1 MAALTHVAFAKP
13 ATDAAPPGGQH
24 RPRSHDSW
32 NLRIRAYVSC
42 CGTQTVQSASET
54 ASDPAIPR
62 RRWRLGIGAH
72 LALGL
77 AAVAFVVLV
86 GQLVADNITHTAAQ
100 AVRSLQLRYEP
111 QARLAGAIIEK
122 LAAFDRA
129 VEESL
134 GSETTSV
141 EAQHSVQA
149 ALDAAAGDLNDAL
162 TVWFERMPRG
172 ASVPPEARNQQ
183 LLEQRIAAHVAAGR
197 TLAGSSGARQQWLR
211 ERHELLEAEG
221 RRITRAGGAGLA
233 INDTAVVVARKSLM
247 ELSQAAAGLRSV
259 ADLGDAAARAEHEFA
274 ATLDRND
281 AELMHSPGA
290 AWMEIVR
297 EDFNRSVSLRNQVN
311 RFDASNARDRHDFL
325 SAGSGLI
332 SDAQTLLQ
340 EPARQALSAAAQR
353 AAQAATNAQRALVST
368 GIAVVVVVLLVSLLL
383 ALRISL
389 PVRRLMVAT
398 RRLTAGE
405 RDVSARGGGSAEIA
419 ELAEA
424 FNAMAA
430 KISDA
435 EADLRAHQAVLEQN
449 VEDRT
454 RALHHLAH
462 HDPLTEL
469 PNRRQLTAR
478 LAAALAMA
486 AHAERRCALLF
497 VDLDNFKSVNDTLGH
512 KFGDRVLQLVG
523 LRLREALEPSA
534 FIARLGGDEFTV
546 LIEDA
551 VSAEHVCEQAAKV
564 IEALQ
569 KPLLVDGRQ
578 LSTSASIGATLYP
591 DHARDADALLRTA
604 DVALFHAKDLGR
616 NRFAMYTPEL
626 YDLAA
631 HRFRLE
637 QALRRAVE
645 DGDLLLMYQPQIALH
660 TLEPAGVEALLR
672 WRKGDGRIASASEFI
687 EIAEATGLMREL
699 TTWAL
704 RSATATVKAWR
715 AMGWHNASVAIN
727 VSAMQL
733 LDGSFV
739 DHVIEALSVTGLPGD
754 ALEIEITETVI
765 QTAPATLAALQRLR
779 ALDVAVALDDFGTGY
794 SSLASLA
801 QLPINR
807 VKLDRTLI
815 EEIDH
820 NPRSAA
826 IARSVIALCHG
837 LGLEVVAEGVE
848 RPGQLVLLGQCG
860 PITVQGFLLAAPVEM
875 QLTAQTAETAAARAR
890 TLLQAPADQAAQ
902 GTRAGDGSLL
912 FVGAKARRRP

>member
-1 MAALTHVAFAKP
+1 
-13 ATDAAPPGGQH
+13 
-24 RPRSHDSW
+24 
-32 NLRIRAYVSC
+32 
-42 CGTQTVQSASET
+42 VQSASET
-54 ASDPAIPR
+54 VPDPATPR
-62 RRWRLGIGAH
+62 RIWRLGVGAH

-77 AAVAFVVLV
+77 AAVALVVLL
-86 GQLVADNITHTAAQ
+86 GQLVADNITHTAVQ
-100 AVRSLQLRYEP
+100 AVGSLELRYVP
-111 QARLAGAIIEK
+111 QARLASAIMEK
-122 LAAFDRA
+122 LAAFDRE

-134 GSETTSV
+134 GAEGSSV
-141 EAQHSVQA
+141 EAQRSAQA
-149 ALDAAAGDLNDAL
+149 DLETATADLNKALD
-162 TVWFERMPRG
+162 VWFERMPKDFTAAPDG
-172 ASVPPEARNQQ
+172 RNQ
-183 LLEQRIAAHVAAGR
+183 LLLKQQIGAHVSAGR
-197 TLAGSSGARQQWLR
+197 ALANQSGQRQQWLR
-211 ERHELLEAEG
+211 ERHALLEAEG
-221 RRITRAGGAGLA
+221 RRITNAGGTGLS
-233 INDTAVVVARKSLM
+233 INNNQVLARKSLI
-247 ELSQAAAGLRSV
+247 ELSQVAAALRSV
-259 ADLGDAAARAEHEFA
+259 EDLGDAANHAERDFA
-274 ATLDRND
+274 AALDRNN

-311 RFDASNARDRHDFL
+311 RFDSSNARERRDFL
-325 SAGSGLI
+325 RTGAQLI

-353 AAQAATNAQRALVST
+353 AAQAANNAQRALVGT
-368 GIAVVVVVLLVSLLL
+368 GIAVLAVVLLVSLLL
-383 ALRISL
+383 ALRISI
-389 PVRRLMVAT
+389 PVRRLMIAT
-398 RRLTAGE
+398 RRLAAGE
-405 RDVSARGGGSAEIA
+405 RCVSARSTGSGEIA

-435 EADLRAHQAVLEQN
+435 EQELRAHQAVLEQH

-454 RALHHLAH
+454 RELHHLAH

-469 PNRRQLTAR
+469 PNRRHLAAR
-478 LAAALAMA
+478 LAAALAAA
-486 AHAERRCALLF
+486 AHSQRRCALLF

-512 KFGDRVLQLVG
+512 KFGDRVLQMVG
-523 LRLREALEPSA
+523 LRLKEALGPEA

-551 VSAEHVCEQAAKV
+551 LSAEYVCEQAAKV

-569 KPLLVDGRQ
+569 KPLTVDGRQ
-578 LSTSASIGATLYP
+578 LSTSASVGATLYP
-591 DHARDADALLRTA
+591 DHAHDADALLRTA

-645 DGDLLLMYQPQIALH
+645 DGDLLLMYQPQVALH
-660 TLEPAGVEALLR
+660 TLEPVGVEALLR
-672 WRKGDGRIASASEFI
+672 WRKADGRIASASEFI
-687 EIAEATGLMREL
+687 EIAESTGLMREL

-715 AMGWHNASVAIN
+715 AMGWQNASVAVN

-739 DHVIEALSVTGLPGD
+739 DHVIEALAVTGLPGD

-779 ALDVAVALDDFGTGY
+779 SLGVAIALDDFGTGY

-801 QLPINR
+801 QLPITR

-815 EEIDH
+815 EDIDRS
-820 NPRSAA
+820 PRSAA

-837 LGLEVVAEGVE
+837 LGLDVVAEGVE
-848 RPGQLVLLGQCG
+848 RPGQLLLLGQCG

-875 QLTAQTAETAAARAR
+875 QVAAQTAEAAAARAR
-890 TLLQAPADQAAQ
+890 VLLQTPADSTSHGARAA
-902 GTRAGDGSLL
+902 DGSLV

>member
-1 MAALTHVAFAKP
+1 
-13 ATDAAPPGGQH
+13 
-24 RPRSHDSW
+24 
-32 NLRIRAYVSC
+32 
-42 CGTQTVQSASET
+42 VQSASET
-54 ASDPAIPR
+54 APDPPPSR
-62 RRWRLGIGAH
+62 RHWRLGIGAH

-77 AAVAFVVLV
+77 AAVALVVLA
-86 GQLVADNITHTAAQ
+86 GQLVADKITHTAVQ
-100 AVRSLQLRYEP
+100 AVHSLQLRYEP
-111 QARLAGAIIEK
+111 QARLASAIIEK
-122 LAAFDRA
+122 IAAFDRE

-134 GSETTSV
+134 GPEGTSV
-141 EAQHSVQA
+141 EAQHSAQA
-149 ALDAAAGDLNDAL
+149 DLETATTDLNRAIDA
-162 TVWFERMPRG
+162 WFTDKPKDLMAAPDYHG
-172 ASVPPEARNQQ
+172 QI
-183 LLEQRIAAHVAAGR
+183 LLKQRIEAHVGAGR
-197 TLAGSSGARQQWLR
+197 ALANRSGQRQQWLR
-211 ERHELLEAEG
+211 ERHALLEAES
-221 RRITRAGGAGLA
+221 RRITNAGGTGLS
-233 INDTAVVVARKSLM
+233 IDNTQVLARKSLV
-247 ELSQAAAGLRSV
+247 ELSQAAAALRAV
-259 ADLGDAAARAEHEFA
+259 EDLGDAAGRAEHEFA
-274 ATLDRND
+274 AALNRNSV
-281 AELMHSPGA
+281 ELMHSPGV

-297 EDFNRSVSLRNQVN
+297 EDFAQSVQLRNQVN
-311 RFDASNARDRHDFL
+311 RFDSSNARDRHDFL
-325 SAGSGLI
+325 TGGSQLI
-332 SDAQTLLQ
+332 SDARTLLQ

-353 AAQAATNAQRALVST
+353 AAQAADNAQRALLST
-368 GIAVVVVVLLVSLLL
+368 GVAVLAVVLLVSLLL

-389 PVRRLMVAT
+389 PVRRLMIAT
-398 RRLTAGE
+398 RRLASGE
-405 RDVSARGGGSAEIA
+405 RGVTARSTGSAEIA

-430 KISDA
+430 KISAA
-435 EADLRAHQAVLEQN
+435 EEDLRAHQAVLEQH

-469 PNRRQLTAR
+469 PNRRHLAAR
-478 LAAALAMA
+478 LAAALAAA
-486 AHAERRCALLF
+486 AHNEHRCALLF

-512 KFGDRVLQLVG
+512 KFGDRVLQMVG
-523 LRLREALEPSA
+523 LRLQEALGPQA

-551 VSAEHVCEQAAKV
+551 VSAEYVCEQAAKV

-569 KPLLVDGRQ
+569 KPLTVDGRQ
-578 LSTSASIGATLYP
+578 LSTSASVGATLYP

-645 DGDLLLMYQPQIALH
+645 AGDLLLMYQPQIALH

-672 WRKGDGRIASASEFI
+672 WRKADGRIASASEFI
-687 EIAEATGLMREL
+687 EIAESTGLMREL
-699 TTWAL
+699 STWAL

-739 DHVIEALSVTGLPGD
+739 DHVIEALAVTGLPGD

-779 ALDVAVALDDFGTGY
+779 TLGVAVALDDFGTGY

-801 QLPINR
+801 QLPITR

-815 EEIDH
+815 EDIDRS
-820 NPRSAA
+820 PRSAA

-875 QLTAQTAETAAARAR
+875 QITAQTAEAAAARAR
-890 TLLQAPADQAAQ
+890 LLLQSPADSTAHGSR
-902 GTRAGDGSLL
+902 GTDGSLV
-912 FVGAKARRRP
+912 FVGAKGRRRP

>member
-1 MAALTHVAFAKP
+1 
-13 ATDAAPPGGQH
+13 
-24 RPRSHDSW
+24 
-32 NLRIRAYVSC
+32 
-42 CGTQTVQSASET
+42 VQSASET
-54 ASDPAIPR
+54 APDPATPR
-62 RRWRLGIGAH
+62 RIWRLGIGAH
-72 LALGL
+72 LGLGL
-77 AAVAFVVLV
+77 AAIALVVLA
-86 GQLVADNITHTAAQ
+86 GQLVAGGITHTAVQ
-100 AVRSLQLRYEP
+100 AVRALQLRYEP
-111 QARLAGAIIEK
+111 QARLAGAIIER
-122 LAAFDRA
+122 LAAFDRD

-134 GSETTSV
+134 GPEGTSM
-141 EAQHSVQA
+141 EAQRSAQA
-149 ALDAAAGDLNDAL
+149 DLEIATTDLNRALDA
-162 TVWFERMPRG
+162 WFEHKPRDFMTDPAG
-172 ASVPPEARNQQ
+172 RRQE
-183 LLEQRIAAHVAAGR
+183 LLRQRILAHVSAGR
-197 TLAGSSGARQQWLR
+197 ALATRSGQRQQWLR

-221 RRITRAGGAGLA
+221 RRITNAGGTGLA
-233 INDTAVVVARKSLM
+233 IDNNQVVARKSLV
-247 ELSQAAAGLRSV
+247 ELSQAAAALRAV
-259 ADLGDAAARAEHEFA
+259 EDLGDAATRAEHDFA
-274 ATLDRND
+274 AALDRNN

-297 EDFNRSVSLRNQVN
+297 EDFRESVRLRNLVN
-311 RFDASNARDRHDFL
+311 RFDSSNARDRHDFL
-325 SAGSGLI
+325 SAGSQLTG
-332 SDAQTLLQ
+332 DAQTLLQ
-340 EPARQALSAAAQR
+340 DPARQALSAAAQR
-353 AAQAATNAQRALVST
+353 AAQAADSAQRALVTT
-368 GIAVVVVVLLVSLLL
+368 GIVVVAVGLLVSALL

-389 PVRRLMVAT
+389 PVRRLMIAT
-398 RRLTAGE
+398 RRLAAGE
-405 RDVSARGGGSAEIA
+405 RGVTARSTGSAEIA
-419 ELAEA
+419 ELADA

-430 KISDA
+430 KVSAA
-435 EADLRAHQAVLEQN
+435 EEELRAHQAVLEQH

-469 PNRRQLTAR
+469 PNRRHLAAR
-478 LAAALAMA
+478 LAAALAA
-486 AHAERRCALLF
+486 AAQNQRRCALLF

-512 KFGDRVLQLVG
+512 KFGDRVLQMVG
-523 LRLREALEPSA
+523 LRLQEALGAQA

-551 VSAEHVCEQAAKV
+551 SGPEHVCEQAAKV

-569 KPLLVDGRQ
+569 RPLTVDGRQ

-616 NRFAMYTPEL
+616 NRFALYTPEL

-645 DGDLLLMYQPQIALH
+645 AGELLLMYQPQVALH
-660 TLEPAGVEALLR
+660 TLEPVGVEALLR
-672 WRKGDGRIASASEFI
+672 WRKADGRIASASEFI
-687 EIAEATGLMREL
+687 EIAESTGLMREL

-715 AMGWHNASVAIN
+715 AMGWRNACVAIN

-733 LDGSFV
+733 LDGGFV

-779 ALDVAVALDDFGTGY
+779 TVGIAIALDDFGTGY

-801 QLPINR
+801 QLPITR

-815 EEIDH
+815 AQIDH

-826 IARSVIALCHG
+826 IARSMIALCHG

-860 PITVQGFLLAAPVEM
+860 PVTVQGFLLAAPVEM
-875 QLTAQTAETAAARAR
+875 QITAQTAEAAAARAR
-890 TLLQAPADQAAQ
+890 VLLQGSADPAAH
-902 GTRAGDGSLL
+902 GTRAADGSLV

>member
-1 MAALTHVAFAKP
+1 M
-13 ATDAAPPGGQH
+13 
-24 RPRSHDSW
+24 
-32 NLRIRAYVSC
+32 
-42 CGTQTVQSASET
+42 QSASEK
-54 ASDPAIPR
+54 APDPAPSR
-62 RRWRLGIGAH
+62 RIWRLGIGAH

-86 GQLVADNITHTAAQ
+86 GQLVADNITHTAVQ

-111 QARLAGAIIEK
+111 QARLASLIIER
-122 LAAFDRA
+122 LAAYDRE

-134 GSETTSV
+134 GPEGTSV
-141 EAQHSVQA
+141 EAQHSAQA
-149 ALDAAAGDLNDAL
+149 DLQIATSDLDRAVDA
-162 TVWFERMPRG
+162 WFRSAPDARG
-172 ASVPPEARNQQ
+172 QILLKRRIEAH
-183 LLEQRIAAHVAAGR
+183 IGAGR
-197 TLAGSSGARQQWLR
+197 ALANRSGQRQQWLR
-211 ERHELLEAEG
+211 QRHELLEAEG
-221 RRITRAGGAGLA
+221 RRITKAGGTGLS
-233 INDTAVVVARKSLM
+233 IDNTQVVARKSLV
-247 ELSQAAAGLRSV
+247 ELSQAAAALRAV
-259 ADLGDAAARAEHEFA
+259 EDLGDAATRAEHDFA
-274 ATLDRND
+274 AALDRNKV
-281 AELMHSPGA
+281 ELLHSPGV

-297 EDFNRSVSLRNQVN
+297 EDFNQSVLLRNQVN
-311 RFDASNARDRHDFL
+311 RFDSSNARDRHDFL
-325 SAGSGLI
+325 TGGSQLI

-368 GIAVVVVVLLVSLLL
+368 GIAVLAVVLLVSVLL

-389 PVRRLMVAT
+389 PVHRLMTAT
-398 RRLTAGE
+398 RRLASGE
-405 RDVSARGGGSAEIA
+405 RGVTARSTGSAEIA
-419 ELAEA
+419 ELADA

-435 EADLRAHQAVLEQN
+435 EDDLRAHQAVLEQH

-469 PNRRQLTAR
+469 PNRRHLAAR
-478 LAAALAMA
+478 LAAALAA
-486 AHAERRCALLF
+486 AANNEHRCALLF

-512 KFGDRVLQLVG
+512 KFGDRVLQMVG
-523 LRLREALEPSA
+523 LRLQEALGPQA

-551 VSAEHVCEQAAKV
+551 LNAEYVCEQAAKV
-564 IEALQ
+564 IDALQ
-569 KPLLVDGRQ
+569 KPLTVDGRQ
-578 LSTSASIGATLYP
+578 LSTSASVGATLYP

-645 DGDLLLMYQPQIALH
+645 AGDLLLMYQPQIALH

-672 WRKGDGRIASASEFI
+672 WRKADGRIASAGEFI
-687 EIAEATGLMREL
+687 EIAESTGLMREL

-739 DHVIEALSVTGLPGD
+739 DHVIEALSVTALPGD

-779 ALDVAVALDDFGTGY
+779 TLGVAVALDDFGTGY

-801 QLPINR
+801 QLPITR

-815 EEIDH
+815 EEIDRS
-820 NPRSAA
+820 PRSAA

-848 RPGQLVLLGQCG
+848 RPGQLVMLGQCG
-860 PITVQGFLLAAPVEM
+860 PVTVQGFLLAAPVEM
-875 QLTAQTAETAAARAR
+875 QMTAQAAEAAAGRAR
-890 TLLQAPADQAAQ
+890 TLLQSPADPMPR
-902 GTRAGDGSLL
+902 GNRAVDDSLV
-912 FVGAKARRRP
+912 FVGAKGRRRT

>member
-1 MAALTHVAFAKP
+1 
-13 ATDAAPPGGQH
+13 
-24 RPRSHDSW
+24 
-32 NLRIRAYVSC
+32 
-42 CGTQTVQSASET
+42 VQSASET
-54 ASDPAIPR
+54 APDPAASR
-62 RRWRLGIGAH
+62 RIWRLGIGAH

-86 GQLVADNITHTAAQ
+86 GQLVADNITHTAVE

-111 QARLAGAIIEK
+111 QARLASAIIEK
-122 LAAFDRA
+122 LAAFDRD

-134 GSETTSV
+134 GPEGTSV
-141 EAQHSVQA
+141 EAQRAAQA
-149 ALDAAAGDLNDAL
+149 DLETATADLNKALDATPDGRSQ
-162 TVWFERMPRG
+162 V
-172 ASVPPEARNQQ
+172 
-183 LLEQRIAAHVAAGR
+183 LLKQRIAAHESAGR
-197 TLAGSSGARQQWLR
+197 ALANRSGQRQQWLR

-221 RRITRAGGAGLA
+221 RRITNAGGTGLS
-233 INDTAVVVARKSLM
+233 IDNTNVVARKSLI
-247 ELSQAAAGLRSV
+247 ELSQAAAALRSV
-259 ADLGDAAARAEHEFA
+259 EDLGDAATHAEHEFA
-274 ATLDRND
+274 AALDRNS
-281 AELMHSPGA
+281 AELMHSPGV

-297 EDFNRSVSLRNQVN
+297 EDFTRSVSLRNQVN
-311 RFDASNARDRHDFL
+311 RFDSSNARDRRDFL
-325 SAGSGLI
+325 STGSQLI

-353 AAQAATNAQRALVST
+353 AAQAANNAQRALVST
-368 GIAVVVVVLLVSLLL
+368 GIAVLAVVLLVSLLL

-389 PVRRLMVAT
+389 PVRRLMIAT
-398 RRLTAGE
+398 RRLASGE
-405 RDVSARGGGSAEIA
+405 RGVTARSTGSAEIA
-419 ELAEA
+419 ELALA

-430 KISDA
+430 KISAA
-435 EADLRAHQAVLEQN
+435 EEDLRAHQAVLEQH

-469 PNRRQLTAR
+469 PNRRHLAAR
-478 LAAALAMA
+478 LAAALAAA
-486 AHAERRCALLF
+486 AHDERRCALLF

-512 KFGDRVLQLVG
+512 KFGDRVLQMVG
-523 LRLREALEPSA
+523 LRLQEALGPQA

-551 VSAEHVCEQAAKV
+551 LSTEYVCEQAAKV
-564 IEALQ
+564 IDALQ
-569 KPLLVDGRQ
+569 KPLTVDGRQ
-578 LSTSASIGATLYP
+578 LSTSASVGATLYP
-591 DHARDADALLRTA
+591 DHARDPDALLRTA

-645 DGDLLLMYQPQIALH
+645 AGDLLLMYQPQIALH

-672 WRKGDGRIASASEFI
+672 WRKADGRVASASEFI

-779 ALDVAVALDDFGTGY
+779 TLGVAVALDDFGTGY

-801 QLPINR
+801 QLPITR
-807 VKLDRTLI
+807 VKLDRSLI
-815 EEIDH
+815 EGIDRS
-820 NPRSAA
+820 PRSAA

-848 RPGQLVLLGQCG
+848 RAGQLVLLGQCG

-875 QLTAQTAETAAARAR
+875 QITAQTAEAAAARAR
-890 TLLQAPADQAAQ
+890 VLLQSPADPAAH
-902 GTRAGDGSLL
+902 GSRATDGSLV